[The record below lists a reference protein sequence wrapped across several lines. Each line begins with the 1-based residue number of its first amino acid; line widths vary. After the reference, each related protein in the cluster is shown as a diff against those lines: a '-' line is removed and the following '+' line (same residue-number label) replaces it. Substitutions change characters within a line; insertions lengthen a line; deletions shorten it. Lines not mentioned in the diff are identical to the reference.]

1 MFDVYVVLYFSF
13 LNKQDKKLYKSRHNG
28 IYSHCEISEESKVR
42 IEASQNVLS
51 KKRLTKEGKER
62 KERMLEKLF
71 IIKKKTR
78 LYLSVYSSSLQLMK
92 RYVKIFQQA
101 EPAVFRI
108 HGEQLDVFEEFLISF
123 IKSEVL
129 KEVFQQIIESAG

>member
-13 LNKQDKKLYKSRHNG
+13 LNKQDKKLYKSRLNG
-28 IYSHCEISEESKVR
+28 IYSHREVSEETKAR

-51 KKRLTKEGKER
+51 KKRLTKKGKER
-62 KERMLEKLF
+62 ILEKLF
-71 IIKKKTR
+71 VTKKKIR
-78 LYLSVYSSSLQLMK
+78 LCLSVYSSSLQLMK
-92 RYVKIFQQA
+92 RNVKIFQQA

-129 KEVFQQIIESAG
+129 KEVFQQIIESVG